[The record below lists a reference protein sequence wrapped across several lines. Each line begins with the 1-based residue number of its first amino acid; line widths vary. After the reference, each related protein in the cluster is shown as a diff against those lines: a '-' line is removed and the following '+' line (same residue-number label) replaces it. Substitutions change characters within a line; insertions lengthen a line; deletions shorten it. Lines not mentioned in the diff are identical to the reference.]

1 MTQTIKINDTIEL
14 TEVRETDKGAF
25 VQHLNDLTIFENTL
39 MIPYPYT
46 EENAEWFI
54 NYAREMEA
62 KHSFVVKFA
71 IRMLLKDGDTEGSL
85 IGGIGLMLNDSESK
99 KHKAEIG
106 YWLAQ
111 SYRGQGIIT
120 EVIKGL
126 TEHVFNTTDLIR
138 LEATVFEP
146 NIASQKAL
154 DKAGFKREGFA
165 EKFHLKPEDGTL
177 HNAVLFAKVK

>member
-14 TEVRETDKGAF
+14 TEVRETDKAAL

-62 KHSFVVKFA
+62 KHGFVVKFA
-71 IRMLLKDGDTEGSL
+71 IRTEGVQ
-85 IGGIGLMLNDSESK
+85 IGGIGLMLNEKDTQ

-106 YWLAQ
+106 YWLAKP
-111 SYRGQGIIT
+111 YRGQGIMT
-120 EVIKGL
+120 AVVKGL
-126 TEHVFNTTDLIR
+126 VEHVFNTTPLTR
-138 LEATVFEP
+138 LDAMAFAP
-146 NIASQKAL
+146 NIASQITL
-154 DKAGFKREGFA
+154 EKAGFEREGFA
-165 EKFHLKPEDGTL
+165 KKYVLKPENGVPIDV
-177 HNAVLFAKVK
+177 VLFGKMK